1 METRAAELAGEMGP
15 IANYASSKAVCGR
28 AGLFPSRYQS
38 DEVDRGGK
46 LTRFRNARLRAAW
59 MMVADN
65 MCKCNVYWMTKAA
78 KWRES
83 WLAPIPLEVPRQK
96 VREKPTSRRAGN
108 TILCGCFYLLVDTTD
123 FCRTCRD
130 SIDLEPFRPARVS
143 SSREPPNRNQPA
155 WSIFKVRSHAS
166 VRVDKSR
173 IGHLL
178 VILGF

>member
-108 TILCGCFYLLVDTTD
+108 TISLWMFLLVGRHDRLLSHVSRFDRPRTFPPCSCLLLPRASEPQSTCMVD
-123 FCRTCRD
+123 LQSPEPRLCPCR
-130 SIDLEPFRPARVS
+130 
-143 SSREPPNRNQPA
+143 
-155 WSIFKVRSHAS
+155 
-166 VRVDKSR
+166 
-173 IGHLL
+173 
-178 VILGF
+178 